1 LRFKLDENISKRA
14 ASLLD
19 TAGHDVSTV
28 LDEELSGAQ
37 DKAVLEAAVA
47 ERRALIT
54 LDRDFGNVLRFPPA
68 ESHGIVVLE
77 TSGFTTPESI
87 EARVRDFLGGLEAGD
102 PDRELW
108 IVGPGRIRVHD
119 EE

>member
-14 ASLLD
+14 ASLLGS
-19 TAGHDVSTV
+19 AGHDVSTV

-37 DKAVLEAAVA
+37 DKAILEAAVA
-47 ERRALIT
+47 EGRALIT
-54 LDRDFGNVLRFPPA
+54 LDRDFGNVLRFPPR
-68 ESHGIVVLE
+68 ESHGIVILE
-77 TSGFTTPESI
+77 TAGSTTPESI
-87 EARVRDFLGGLEAGD
+87 EARVRDFLAGLEAGD
-102 PDRELW
+102 PDRALW